1 MTYKIDIIL
10 DLEEILIKR
19 LDYSLCGV
27 EQLDLSL
34 LSSDEKLKF
43 DNFLS
48 DKRRLEFYFTR
59 VLIKSFNLSSKVCYL
74 DNGKPVLN
82 NGHISIS
89 HSQQTI
95 LVAFSNSHYIGVDIE
110 YFKDKIQRIKHKFLA
125 DLEYEVLDTESI
137 KVLTTVWSIKEA
149 VYKLMNKPG
158 LLFNENIVVHSTE
171 TRPLLEIKLDG
182 SSNLYPY
189 DVLYFED
196 YLITYLFHLE
206 ELK

>member
-10 DLEEILIKR
+10 DREEILIKR
-19 LDYSLCGV
+19 LDYSFCEV
-27 EQLDLSL
+27 EALDISILSAE
-34 LSSDEKLKF
+34 EKLKF

-59 VLIKSFNLSSKVCYL
+59 ILIKSFKLTSKVCYL
-74 DNGKPVLN
+74 DNGKPIISD
-82 NGHISIS
+82 GHISIS

-95 LVAFSNSHYIGVDIE
+95 LVAFSKSYFIGVDIE

-137 KVLTTVWSIKEA
+137 EVLTTVWSIKEA

-171 TRPLLEIKLDG
+171 TKPFLEIRLNG
-182 SSNLYPY
+182 NSNRYPF
-189 DVLYFED
+189 DVLHFED
-196 YLITYLFHLE
+196 YLITYLFHPE